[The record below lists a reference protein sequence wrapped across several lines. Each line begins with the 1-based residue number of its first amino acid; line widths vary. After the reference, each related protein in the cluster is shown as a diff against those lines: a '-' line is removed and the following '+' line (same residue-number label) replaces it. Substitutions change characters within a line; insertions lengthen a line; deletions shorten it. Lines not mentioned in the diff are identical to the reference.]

1 MKMGKRILSLLLC
14 FVMVAS
20 MAVTG
25 VGATDRAGAAGE
37 DTQWIV
43 PKDAETTG
51 AGGADNVVEFSGGSW
66 SFTDSEEETF
76 TQSGDIHGAQDLVEV
91 IVVLE
96 EEPLIKAAA
105 SVDMAGDMAG
115 YMATAAA
122 GQLEQ
127 KLLDSH
133 EAVRSEIAA
142 LCGGTADTQGYDYTA
157 VLNGFSMTMPYGKIA
172 EAEALEGVRYIR
184 ESRVY
189 SVPEDQS
196 SYDLAMANS
205 TGMIGSDVV
214 NDMSFNGA
222 DGAGTVVAILDTG
235 IAEGHDAFSV
245 EPDAMTAAYSTVSD
259 LQAVMNTT
267 KLSSGLTSA
276 SDAWVSGKIPYAFNY
291 ADMTV
296 GGYSTAQPHGTHV
309 AGIIAGNN
317 GEDFFGVAPNAQLLI
332 MKVFDEQ
339 GSTSDAALDAGL
351 DDAVKLGAD
360 SINMSL
366 GSTAGFYYDRGNEDE
381 AYNNCWDAG
390 VNLLIAA
397 GNEYTNAF
405 QNQYGNNLAQ
415 ADSVDNAAVASP
427 STSYSALSVAS
438 VNNTKALSCYF
449 RMGQDAVSG
458 DDSRTP
464 FSQAINAGSYTYYDV
479 FGSVREYDKDYISY
493 PYVYVGGYGE
503 ESDYVEAGFEAADA
517 LTGKFVLVNRG
528 STTFEDKA
536 TVAKAHGAKGIIFI
550 NNVEKAG
557 AFSPAFNNYVL
568 PSCGVS
574 LEDGEL
580 LKNAEEKYITFGPAA
595 ASQYW
600 FGIDGDKTP
609 WIDTFPSADAYTM
622 SDFSSWGPA
631 PTLAIKPEI
640 SAPGGNIISSV
651 IGGGYESMSGTSM
664 ATPHMAGVAALVRSY
679 VRSQMGIVNTRTIRN
694 ITENLVMS
702 TAVPGTNDD
711 GSESSPRQQGAGL
724 VNVKN
729 AVTTKAYLSTEAD
742 ADGVTRPKAEMGSS
756 DSGSFRFSFLVNN
769 ISDEDLTF
777 TLGTTSLTEGIVEQ
791 DGVKFSDQVSKR
803 LSEDDFTVSYSGADV
818 TDNTVTVAAGQSTT
832 VTVDLSLSDAYMT
845 ELFRNF
851 KNGNFC
857 EGYVYLTPAEGQN
870 EGVTLV
876 LPYLGYV
883 GDWATAGVVF
893 EGDMNSN
900 FSLGPTQFA
909 TANVMGSGIYLGE
922 DPAFDGNKSYNYNR
936 LAFSPKIG
944 GDQQYLAM
952 QLGVRRNLTDFEV
965 SITNKDGEKVWGLAS
980 DYLRKT
986 FFYNG
991 YGIYRTQ
998 IIAEGWNGRLWN
1010 EQTGAYDGDYAP
1022 AGEYYTLTLS
1032 GYAGQQDE
1040 EVTTVSYPIWL
1051 DKSAPVVSDLRCYQD
1066 EADGKFKLAFQAQD
1080 DHFIRHIELHDSTDS
1095 WALTYTAENFKDIEG
1110 QNTASTVVMDLDDL
1124 CQFLADNGLNPGR
1137 VKMYVYDYSMN
1148 YSVTYIDLGPQYL
1161 SLSNATVALGD
1172 TLQMEYR
1179 VLPARLADT
1188 LKLAWSTSDDTV
1200 ASVDENGVVTGLK
1213 KGQCVITATADSGL
1227 SASANL
1233 TVGDETLKPQDPEM
1247 PDPNPQV
1254 DYPSPEVAPNVWNTS
1269 VKASAAEEL
1278 NSRFEVDG
1286 LWYKVTGADTVQLIK
1301 NPNVANAYSASYPD
1315 APAELV
1321 IPETVTNAATGKTYT
1336 VTTIGYRAFY
1346 MTSQLT
1352 KVTLPGTIRVIGDSA
1367 FQVSWGT
1374 PKITELNLP
1383 EGLEEIGANAF
1394 YGIQVDFKLPNSL
1407 KRIGESAFAHS
1418 GITEVHFGPNI
1429 EFVEK
1434 RAFNFC
1440 KKLTKAEVIPQTQDT
1455 EGLYLYCDN
1464 LADVTIADG
1473 VERLPENCFFDCF
1486 ALQSIVLPDSVKE
1499 LGQSV
1504 FYGCDLSSLDFL
1516 NTGSITTL
1524 GEFCFADNDNLHD
1537 IVIPDSV
1544 TYVGAN
1550 QFFWCKY
1557 VKSITFG
1564 EKVAYVGTGTMSTF
1578 FIDPSVERVV
1588 PEVRSATAGAA
1599 VRRSGFVGSMTRD
1612 GMNFDVYCGST
1623 FVQDGITYMPIS
1635 ATEVQVT
1642 DYNESTVFGS
1652 VTIPETVTCEGDETT
1667 YTVTSIADSLFKQ
1680 KYNITEIHLPDTIN
1694 TVGERAFDQ
1703 IHGLNYINIPK
1714 SLTTI
1719 TGIQAFGYGG
1729 WDNLEAGEW
1738 QVDTL
1743 YVPGTLRTWNQCA
1756 FSGNKYETAVLGE
1769 GLEMVGSYGI
1779 SNSNNLT
1786 TVEMADSVKYLKN
1799 NAFSSCTSLENV
1811 TLPEGLEYIGNQAF
1825 QGDPLKTVEM
1835 SDTVKYVGT
1844 QAFES
1849 LKYDYSTS
1857 PATVTYVGA
1866 PEIDLGTGVT
1876 GLGWN
1881 AFYKDAKV
1889 TAVLGSQQNL
1899 LVERC
1904 DFVET
1909 PGVCWDGKTDIPAGD
1924 YSVVPEGVEVVVS
1937 GDVRID
1943 GTLIV
1948 NGKVRVPYGNKL
1960 VLGDDAVIENPDNVI
1975 YEECKHEKTTE
1986 SVIPATATSDGLRTV
2001 TCDICG
2007 KVLVSEKIPATDRDC
2022 PSKAFKD
2029 LDTTAWYHEYVD
2041 YVLSEGIMVGNGNG
2055 TFGPNNNVTRAQMVT
2070 LLYGLAGRPSVDS
2083 SKALPFADV
2092 SADAWYANALRWAYQ
2107 NGIAAGTSA
2116 TAFSPNAN
2124 VTREQMVSFLA
2135 RYAKLAGK
2143 YEEASA
2149 DLSKFSDGAS
2159 VSSYA
2164 AESMEWAI
2172 ANGFISGTGN
2182 GKLDPKATATRAQIA
2197 VVVTKYSQKLG

>member
-1 MKMGKRILSLLLC
+1 MKLGKRIVSLLLC

-20 MAVTG
+20 MV
-25 VGATDRAGAAGE
+25 V
-37 DTQWIV
+37 
-43 PKDAETTG
+43 TG
-51 AGGADNVVEFSGGSW
+51 AGAVGTTGTDATEQWVAPAETDASGIENADNVVEFTGGNW
-66 SFTDSEEETF
+66 TEVEKDEEQFEQT
-76 TQSGDIHGAQDLVEV
+76 GDLHSPDDLVEV

-96 EEPLIKAAA
+96 EEPLIKDAVA
-105 SVDMAGDMAG
+105 SGMEGDIPS
-115 YMATAAA
+115 YMQST
-122 GQLEQ
+122 GSQLEQ
-127 KLLDSH
+127 ELLDSH
-133 EAVRSEIAA
+133 DAARAQIQAV
-142 LCGGTADTQGYDYTA
+142 CGDEADTQGYDYTM

-172 EAEALEGVRYIR
+172 EAEALPGIKYIR
-184 ESRVY
+184 ESRTY
-189 SVPEDQS
+189 TVPEDQS

-205 TGMIGSDVV
+205 TGMIGSDEV

-222 DGAGTVVAILDTG
+222 DGAGTLVAILDTG
-235 IAEGHDAFSV
+235 IAQGHEAFSV
-245 EPDAMTAAYSTVSD
+245 VPEERTSVYGAMEDV
-259 LQAVMNTT
+259 QAVMNRVE
-267 KLSSGLTSA
+267 LSSGVTSA
-276 SDAWVSGKIPYAFNY
+276 ADTWVSGKIPYAFNY
-291 ADMTV
+291 ANMTV

-339 GSTSDAALDAGL
+339 GSTSDAALSAGL

-381 AYNNCWDAG
+381 VYNNCWDAG

-397 GNEYTNAF
+397 GNEYTNAYM
-405 QNQYGNNLAQ
+405 NQYGNNLGQ
-415 ADSVDNAAVASP
+415 ADTPDNAAVASP

-438 VNNTKALSCYF
+438 VNNTKALSYFF

-458 DDSRTP
+458 EENRIP
-464 FSQAINAGSYTYYDV
+464 FSQAINAGTYTYYDV
-479 FGSVREYDKDYISY
+479 FGSVREYDKDYVSY

-503 ESDYVEAGFEAADA
+503 ESDYVDAGFEAADA
-517 LTGKFVLVNRG
+517 LAGKFVLVNRG
-528 STTFEDKA
+528 STTFEEKA

-550 NNVEKAG
+550 NNAPKAG
-557 AFSPAFNNYVL
+557 ALLPAFNNYVL
-568 PSCGVS
+568 PSCGVG
-574 LEDGEL
+574 LEEGEI
-580 LKNAEEKYITFGPAA
+580 LKNAEEKYITFGPAT

-622 SDFSSWGPA
+622 SSFSSWGPA

-664 ATPHMAGVAALVRSY
+664 ATPHMAGVAALVRAY
-679 VRSQMGIVNTRTIRN
+679 VRDELGIVNARMLRN
-694 ITENLVMS
+694 IVENLVMS
-702 TAVPGTNDD
+702 TTVPGTNDD
-711 GSESSPRQQGAGL
+711 GSEFSPRQQGAGL
-724 VNVKN
+724 VNVKH

-742 ADGVTRPKAEMGSS
+742 ADGVTRPKAQMGSS
-756 DSGSFRFSFLVNN
+756 EDGSFRFSFLVNN
-769 ISDEDLTF
+769 LSDEDLTF

-818 TDNTVTVAAGQSTT
+818 TGNTVAVAAGQTST
-832 VTVDLSLSDAYMT
+832 VTVELSLSDAYMT

-909 TANVMGSGIYLGE
+909 TANVMGSGTYLGE
-922 DPAFDGNKSYNYNR
+922 DPAFDGNKTYNYDR
-936 LAFSPKIG
+936 LAFSTKIA

-952 QLGVRRNLTDFEV
+952 QLGVRRNLTDFEA
-965 SITNKDGEKVWGLAS
+965 SITNGEGEKVWSIGS

-986 FFYNG
+986 IFVST

-998 IIAEGWNGRLWN
+998 IISNGWNGRLWN
-1010 EQTGAYDGDYAP
+1010 ESTGAYDGDYAP
-1022 AGEYYTLTLS
+1022 TGEYYTLTLS

-1040 EVTTVSYPIWL
+1040 EQTSVSYPIWL
-1051 DKSAPVVSDLRCYQD
+1051 DKGAPEVSDLRCYKD
-1066 EADGKFKLAFQAQD
+1066 EADGKFKLAFQVQD
-1080 DHFIRHIELHDSTDS
+1080 DHFVRHIELHDSTDS
-1095 WALTYTAENFKDIEG
+1095 WALTYTAENFKNIEEQG
-1110 QNTASTVVMDLDDL
+1110 AASTVVMDLDDL
-1124 CQFLADNGLNPGR
+1124 CQFLAENGMNPGR
-1137 VKMYVYDYSMN
+1137 IKMYVYDYSMN

-1172 TLQMEYR
+1172 SLQMEYR

-1188 LKLAWSTSDDTV
+1188 LKLTWSTSDGSI
-1200 ASVDENGVVTGLK
+1200 AAVDENGVVTGLK
-1213 KGQCVITATADSGL
+1213 KGKCVITATADSGL

-1233 TVGDETLKPQDPEM
+1233 TVGDETLKPQDPET
-1247 PDPNPQV
+1247 PDPDAKV
-1254 DYPSPEVAPNVWNTS
+1254 DYPSPEAAPNVWNTS

-1278 NSRFEVDG
+1278 NSRFEADG

-1301 NPNVANAYSASYPD
+1301 NPNVANAYAASYPE

-1321 IPETVTNAATGKTYT
+1321 IPETVTNTATGKTYT
-1336 VTTIGYRAFY
+1336 VTTIGYQAFY

-1352 KVTLPGTIRVIGDSA
+1352 KVTLPDTIRVIGDAA
-1367 FQVSWGT
+1367 FQVSWGA

-1383 EGLEEIGANAF
+1383 KGLEEVGAYAF
-1394 YGIQVDFKLPNSL
+1394 YGIQVDFKLPSSL
-1407 KRIGESAFAHS
+1407 KRIGESAFAGT

-1429 EFVEK
+1429 EYVEK
-1434 RAFNFC
+1434 RAFTNC
-1440 KKLTKAEVIPQTQDT
+1440 QKLTKAEVIPQTQDT
-1455 EGLYLYCDN
+1455 EGLYLNSLN
-1464 LADVTIADG
+1464 LAEVTVADG

-1499 LGQSV
+1499 LGKSV
-1504 FYGCDLSSLDFL
+1504 FYGCDFSSLDFL

-1524 GEFCFADNDNLHD
+1524 GEFCFAGNDNLHD

-1550 QFFWCKY
+1550 QFYWCKY

-1564 EKVAYVGTGTMSTF
+1564 ENVAYVGTGTMSTF
-1578 FIDPSVERVV
+1578 FTDPSVTKVV
-1588 PEVRSATAGAA
+1588 PEVRSATTGAA

-1612 GMNFDVYCGST
+1612 GVNFDVYCGST
-1623 FVQDGITYMPIS
+1623 FIQDGITYMPIS

-1667 YTVTSIADSLFKQ
+1667 YTVTSIADGLFKQ

-1703 IHGLNYINIPK
+1703 VHGLNYINIPK

-1729 WDNLEAGEW
+1729 WNALEAGEW

-1743 YVPGTLRTWNQCA
+1743 YVPGTIKTWNMCA
-1756 FSGNKYETAVLGE
+1756 FSGNKYESAVLGE
-1769 GLEMVGSYGI
+1769 GLEMVGSYGL
-1779 SNSNNLT
+1779 SNNEKLT
-1786 TVEMADSVKYLKN
+1786 DVEMASSVKYLKN

-1849 LKYDYSTS
+1849 LKYDYSVYPS
-1857 PATVTYVGA
+1857 TVTYVGA
-1866 PEIDLGTGVT
+1866 SEIDLGGGVT

-1881 AFYKDAKV
+1881 AFYKDVKV

-1904 DFVET
+1904 DFVGT
-1909 PGVCWDGKTDIPAGD
+1909 PEVCWGGKTDIPAGD

-1937 GDVRID
+1937 GEVRID
-1943 GTLIV
+1943 GKLIV
-1948 NGKVRVPYGNKL
+1948 NGKVRVPYGSKL
-1960 VLGDDAVIENPDNVI
+1960 VLGDGAVIENPENVI

-2001 TCDICG
+2001 TCDTCG
-2007 KVLVSEKIPATDRDC
+2007 KVLVSEVIPATDRDC
-2022 PSKAFKD
+2022 PSKAFTD
-2029 LDTTAWYHEYVD
+2029 LSTTAWYHEYVD
-2041 YVLSEGIMVGNGNG
+2041 YVLAKGIMVGNGNG

-2070 LLYGLAGRPSVDS
+2070 MLYGLAGRPIVDG
-2083 SKALPFADV
+2083 SKALPFTDV

-2116 TAFSPNAN
+2116 TTFTPNAN
-2124 VTREQMVSFLA
+2124 VSREQMVSFLA

-2143 YEEASA
+2143 YEKASA
-2149 DLSKFSDGAS
+2149 DLSKFTDGAS

-2172 ANGFISGTGN
+2172 ANGFVSGTGN
-2182 GKLDPKATATRAQIA
+2182 GKLDPKSTATRAQIA
-2197 VVVTKYSQKLG
+2197 VVLTKYCQKLD